1 MRFTE
6 LEYDVLKWANNKD
19 LIKEDNVYQQYAKF
33 QEESNEIL
41 VAINKV
47 KAVIKKAG
55 EIDVTNPNDVGMLN
69 NLRTGAN
76 NELKDGIGDTIVTLI
91 ILAAQNNLKIKD
103 CLEYAYNEIKD
114 RTGKTVNGTF
124 IKD

>member
-6 LEYDVLKWANNKD
+6 LEYNVIKWANKKD
-19 LIKEDNVYQQYAKF
+19 LIKEENVYQQYAKF

-41 VAINKV
+41 IAINKV

-103 CLEYAYNEIKD
+103 CLEYAYNEIKN
-114 RTGKTVNGTF
+114 RTGKTIGGTF